1 MSLQKVLEQYVKH
14 YVDILFRARKGEVLT
29 HAENL
34 GVAYYRQSAQR
45 VQALIDA
52 PRPAWYDLH
61 FEKKPR

>member
-1 MSLQKVLEQYVKH
+1 MTLQKVLEQYVKH
-14 YVDILFRARKGEVLT
+14 YVRLLFRARKGEVLT

-52 PRPAWYDLH
+52 PRPEWYDLH